1 MSEDALTSESTWPEL
16 AGLDGFW
23 DADATPTVVVVE
35 TRIEF
40 DVDLTLDVSVQA
52 DLETG
57 TTLGVVSGGLSILH
71 IDDACWTREA
81 GTQDRAAASVTFLA
95 RNAAVVELIEDA
107 GVVTITDVFPEA
119 VHRSLDVGDDATIRQ
134 LTSPADAATTDA
146 ERTPSEST
154 VPPAPDP
161 GGT

>member
-1 MSEDALTSESTWPEL
+1 M
-16 AGLDGFW
+16 
-23 DADATPTVVVVE
+23 
-35 TRIEF
+35 
-40 DVDLTLDVSVQA
+40 DLTLDVSVQA
-52 DLETG
+52 DLDTG

-71 IDDACWTREA
+71 LPTTRDWPREA